1 MEIESKF
8 LFDKVI
14 SVTLNYSKYFQDV
27 NDKSKYLI
35 YLSRGIGKRNSTM
48 KEEYF
53 FYDKQ
58 VVIKTNKGICQNPR
72 ALIESRLFGKILEK
86 YLKYLKKKKSPLLV
100 IFGDV
105 PETDWKT
112 IITDSFILLCKDTDS
127 KEVIDANS
135 RFRVLFE
142 EPYLFHQ
149 FVERLYDFWRNYE
162 RFFIKYD
169 LEGAEEI
176 KSHEKPYRVF
186 NETIEELNHL
196 VRKTYR
202 NICENITGDHPRIYR
217 QIPAGCQVG
226 FITKDIDY
234 QLPSIY
240 KKIVSNIPLITQIL
254 IEPPLI
260 VDPLMNKREGEF
272 KKVKTNP
279 LNDVCLDT
287 KHWLCFPAKVGN
299 LIIYF
304 FFHNK
309 FIGLGAA
316 LANLFELAHDEE
328 LAKKPDAIYLFGV
341 PQDSLVQFGKMPT
354 VFFDDEKNQILVA
367 ALPAKSEMG
376 YFGYVKKMMLTLH
389 NIEMMKRGR
398 MPIHGAMV
406 SICLK
411 NGNRANL
418 VIMGDTGAG
427 KSESLEA
434 FRILAKEYIRD
445 MKIIYDDMGSLE
457 INKEGEIISYGTEVG
472 AFVRLDDLQP
482 GYAFGVIDRS
492 IIMSPQKVN
501 ARAVIPIT
509 TMQEIL
515 KGYKVDYFLYANNY
529 EEVHENQEIFEEFS
543 TEEEAIAVFRNGARL
558 AKGTTTEK
566 GLVKSYF
573 ANIFGPAQY
582 KELHEK
588 IAVKYFHKLF
598 ENKIKVGQL
607 RTRLGISGYEQKGP
621 TEAAK
626 ALLRIMNKV

>member
-1 MEIESKF
+1 MR
-8 LFDKVI
+8 V
-14 SVTLNYSKYFQDV
+14 VVY
-27 NDKSKYLI
+27 
-35 YLSRGIGKRNSTM
+35 
-48 KEEYF
+48 

-58 VVIKTNKGICQNPR
+58 VVIKSNNGICQDTQE
-72 ALIESRLFGKILEK
+72 LIQSNLFRKILEK
-86 YLKYLKKKKSPLLV
+86 YLKYLKKKESPLLA
-100 IFGDV
+100 IFGDI
-105 PETDWKT
+105 PEKDWEK
-112 IITDSFILLCKDTDS
+112 IIVESFFLLCKDNS
-127 KEVIDANS
+127 IKEDYNANFKFS
-135 RFRVLFE
+135 ILFKDI
-142 EPYLFHQ
+142 YLFHQ

-169 LEGAEEI
+169 KGIGEEVR
-176 KSHEKPYRVF
+176 SCEKPYRVF

-202 NICENITGDHPRIYR
+202 DICENITGDHPRIYR
-217 QIPAGCQVG
+217 QIPAGSQVG
-226 FITKDIDY
+226 FITRNIDY
-234 QLPSIY
+234 QLPSLY
-240 KKIVSNIPLITQIL
+240 KKIVNDIPLITQVL

-272 KKVKTNP
+272 KKVGINP
-279 LNDVCLDT
+279 LDDVSINP

-299 LIIYF
+299 LIIYL

-328 LAKKPDAIYLFGV
+328 LFKKPEAIYFFGL
-341 PQDSLVQFGKMPT
+341 PQDSLAKFGEIPT
-354 VFFDDEKNQILVA
+354 VFYDDEKNKILVGA
-367 ALPAKSEMG
+367 IPAKNEMG

-406 SICLK
+406 RICLK
-411 NGNRANL
+411 NGKSANL
-418 VIMGDTGAG
+418 VIMGDTGTG

-434 FRILAKEYIRD
+434 FRVLAKEYIRD
-445 MKIIYDDMGSLE
+445 MTIIYDDMGSLE
-457 INKEGEIISYGTEVG
+457 INKEGVIISYGTEVG

-492 IIMSPQKVN
+492 IIMSPQKIN

-509 TMQEIL
+509 TLQEVL

-529 EEVHENQEIFEEFS
+529 EEIDENHPIFEEFS
-543 TEEEAIAVFRNGARL
+543 SVEEAIPVFRNGARL

-566 GLVKSYF
+566 GLVQSYF
-573 ANIFGPAQY
+573 ANIFGPSQY
-582 KELHEK
+582 KELHDK
-588 IAVKYFHKLF
+588 IATKYFDKLF
-598 ENKIKVGQL
+598 KNKIKVGQL
-607 RTRLGISGYEQKGP
+607 RTRLGIPGYEQKGP

-626 ALLRIMNKV
+626 ELLSIMNK

>member
-1 MEIESKF
+1 
-8 LFDKVI
+8 
-14 SVTLNYSKYFQDV
+14 
-27 NDKSKYLI
+27 
-35 YLSRGIGKRNSTM
+35 M
-48 KEEYF
+48 KEEFF

-58 VVIKTNKGICQNPR
+58 VVIKSNRGICQDPQE
-72 ALIESRLFGKILEK
+72 LIRSKLFGKILEK
-86 YLKYLKKKKSPLLV
+86 YLKYLKKKESPFLV
-100 IFGDV
+100 IFGDI
-105 PETDWKT
+105 PEDDWEKV
-112 IITDSFILLCKDTDS
+112 ILESFIKLCKDCNF
-127 KEVIDANS
+127 KEDIDANTS
-135 RFRVLFE
+135 FGILFKDT
-142 EPYLFHQ
+142 YLFHQ

-169 LEGAEEI
+169 LEGEEGI
-176 KSHEKPYRVF
+176 KSCEKPYRVF

-226 FITKDIDY
+226 FITKNIDY

-240 KKIVSNIPLITQIL
+240 KKIVNDISLITQIL

-260 VDPLMNKREGEF
+260 VDPSMNKREGEF
-272 KKVKTNP
+272 KKVETNP
-279 LNDVCLDT
+279 LKDVCIDP

-328 LAKKPDAIYLFGV
+328 LLKKPEAIYLFGV
-341 PQDSLVQFGKMPT
+341 PQDSLMQFGEIPT

-367 ALPAKSEMG
+367 ALPSKSEMG
-376 YFGYVKKMMLTLH
+376 YFGYVKKMILTLH

-411 NGNRANL
+411 NGKQANL

-457 INKEGEIISYGTEVG
+457 INKVGEIISYGTEVG

-515 KGYKVDYFLYANNY
+515 RGYRVDYFLYANNY
-529 EEVHENQEIFEEFS
+529 EEVDENHHIFEEFS
-543 TEEEAIAVFRNGARL
+543 TIDEAIAVFKNGARL

-566 GLVKSYF
+566 GLVQSYF
-573 ANIFGPAQY
+573 ANIFGPSQY

-588 IAVKYFHKLF
+588 IAVKYFNKLF
-598 ENKIKVGQL
+598 KNKIKVGQL
-607 RTRLGISGYEQKGP
+607 RTRLGIHGYEQKGP
-621 TEAAK
+621 AEAARE
-626 ALLRIMNKV
+626 LLRIVNKD

>member
-1 MEIESKF
+1 M
-8 LFDKVI
+8 
-14 SVTLNYSKYFQDV
+14 N
-27 NDKSKYLI
+27 
-35 YLSRGIGKRNSTM
+35 
-48 KEEYF
+48 EEFY
-53 FYDKQ
+53 FYDRQ
-58 VVIKTNKGICQNPR
+58 VVIKSNSGICQDPKE
-72 ALIESRLFGKILEK
+72 LVQSKLFGKVLEK
-86 YLKYLKKKKSPLLV
+86 YLKYLKKKDSPLLS
-100 IFGDV
+100 IFGDT
-105 PETDWKT
+105 PEVDWGK
-112 IITDSFILLCKDTDS
+112 IILESFVLLCKDNNI
-127 KEVIDANS
+127 KENADANS
-135 RFRVLFE
+135 KFRLLFKNM
-142 EPYLFHQ
+142 YLFHQ
-149 FVERLYDFWRNYE
+149 FVERLYDFWRYHE

-169 LEGAEEI
+169 LDGEERV
-176 KSHEKPYRVF
+176 KSCEKPYRAF

-226 FITKDIDY
+226 FITRNINY

-240 KKIVSNIPLITQIL
+240 NRIVSDIPLITQIL

-272 KKVKTNP
+272 KKVETNP
-279 LNDVCLDT
+279 LSDVCINP

-299 LIIYF
+299 LIIYL

-328 LAKKPDAIYLFGV
+328 LLKKPEAIYLFGV
-341 PQDSLVQFGKMPT
+341 PQDSLAKYGEIPT
-354 VFFDDEKNQILVA
+354 VFYDDEKNKILVA
-367 ALPAKSEMG
+367 ALPKKSEMG
-376 YFGYVKKMMLTLH
+376 YFGYIKKMMLTLH

-406 SICLK
+406 RICLK
-411 NGNRANL
+411 NGKYANL

-445 MKIIYDDMGSLE
+445 MTIIYDDMGSLE

-501 ARAVIPIT
+501 ARVVIPIT
-509 TMQEIL
+509 TMQEVL

-529 EEVHENQEIFEEFS
+529 EEVDKNRPIFQEFS
-543 TEEEAIAVFRNGARL
+543 SVEEAITVFRNGARL

-566 GLVKSYF
+566 GLVQSYF

-588 IAVKYFHKLF
+588 IALKYFNKLF
-598 ENKIKVGQL
+598 KNKITVGQL
-607 RTRLGISGYEQKGP
+607 RTRLGIPGYEQKGP

-626 ALLRIMNKV
+626 ALLNIMNE